1 MADAQLSFAPVT
13 PDTWPDFET
22 LFGANG
28 ACAGCWCMWWR
39 LSRAEWT
46 RNQYEGNRQA
56 MRALVEAGHVP
67 GLLAYRDGVPVG
79 WCSVA
84 PREEFPVLDRSRPL
98 QGVDDQPVW
107 SIVCFYIK
115 PKQRRGGLSRAL
127 IEAALDWARRNGAA
141 IVEAYPVDKAEKFSS
156 GGAYTGVASTFR
168 SAGFVEVAR
177 RSPTRPVMRYEFVKG

>member
-1 MADAQLSFAPVT
+1 MADDQFTFAPVT
-13 PDTWPDFET
+13 PNTWVDFEA

-46 RNQYEGNRQA
+46 RNQYDSNHQA

-84 PREEFPVLDRSRPL
+84 PREAFPVLERSNPL
-98 QGVDDQPVW
+98 QRVDDQPVW

-115 PKQRRGGLSRAL
+115 PKQRRGGLSSAL
-127 IEAALDWARRNGAA
+127 IRAALDWARHNGAS
-141 IVEAYPVDKAEKFSS
+141 IVEAYPVDKEGKFSS
-156 GGAYTGVASTFR
+156 GGAYTGVASTFIK
-168 SAGFVEVAR
+168 AGFVEVVR
-177 RSPTRPVMRYEFVKG
+177 RTPTRPVMRFAFTEP